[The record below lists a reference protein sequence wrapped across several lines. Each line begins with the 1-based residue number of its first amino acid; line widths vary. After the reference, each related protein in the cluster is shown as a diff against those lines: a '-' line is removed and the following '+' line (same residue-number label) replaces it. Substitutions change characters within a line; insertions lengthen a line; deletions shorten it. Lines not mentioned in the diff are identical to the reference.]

1 MLRHSYYSQNYAG
14 IFPLVLIPGSDPA
27 GPGGPTGT
35 SLEGSAMV
43 PSIVGNVDR
52 PPSPARSGSTGDAPL
67 RPHNTNPPTSHVA
80 YLREQYRSQELSEE
94 ATSLMLKSWRSKT
107 NKSYDSLFKKWHS
120 WCRERSSDPVSGPVT
135 EVAYVYFLA
144 SLHKEGYQYNS
155 INSYRSAISSVH
167 EKVDGVSVG
176 QHPTVT
182 RLLKGV
188 FHDRP
193 PLPRYSS
200 TWNVQLV
207 LDFLGALGK
216 NEDLTLKH
224 LTWKTVM
231 LLALTRPSRSA
242 DFSQLGDSLNRKG
255 WHS

>member
-1 MLRHSYYSQNYAG
+1 MLH
-14 IFPLVLIPGSDPA
+14 PEPTTLIPQLAVWPISGNSTEARSFQRKQPPSCSN
-27 GPGGPTGT
+27 PGGPRLI
-35 SLEGSAMV
+35 SLTTHS
-43 PSIVGNVDR
+43 SGNGIAGVVN
-52 PPSPARSGSTGDAPL
+52 GVQIQL
-67 RPHNTNPPTSHVA
+67 VA
-80 YLREQYRSQELSEE
+80 
-94 ATSLMLKSWRSKT
+94 
-107 NKSYDSLFKKWHS
+107 N
-120 WCRERSSDPVSGPVT
+120 
-135 EVAYVYFLA
+135 FLA
-144 SLHKEGYQYNS
+144 FLHKEGYQYNS

-216 NEDLTLKH
+216 NEDLTHVWLQAIMNCMRKVK
-224 LTWKTVM
+224 LSISTVPPTPPKAM
-231 LLALTRPSRSA
+231 
-242 DFSQLGDSLNRKG
+242 SLNGIQPEHYRA
-255 WHS
+255 SMEC